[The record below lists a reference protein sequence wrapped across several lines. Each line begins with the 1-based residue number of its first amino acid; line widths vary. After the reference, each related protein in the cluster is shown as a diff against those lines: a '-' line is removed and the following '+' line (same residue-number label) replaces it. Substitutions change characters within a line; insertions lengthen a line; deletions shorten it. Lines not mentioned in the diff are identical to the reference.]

1 MNETF
6 LLARR
11 AIREVWRLP
20 AATIPALAIP
30 IFFFVVNLGQVT
42 KTFPKS
48 TPFLH
53 GQSYAAFGLPV
64 SLVFAVT
71 TVTSGVAMVTDID
84 VGYIDKLRAAPIRR
98 TAIVWGRLAADVVRG
113 ILISVI
119 VLLVGIAFGARVSSG
134 TAGVVLLLIL
144 STAWGVAY
152 AGIGIW
158 IALATKNVQ
167 VTNAS
172 FLIFFPLLFLTPNF
186 VPFDRLAPAM
196 RAVAH
201 VNPVSYIITGERGLI
216 LDHTI
221 DWGSIGVAAGIIV
234 AFGSLLTALSIRALN
249 RFAG

>member
-1 MNETF
+1 MNETL

-11 AIREVWRLP
+11 SIREVWRLP

-42 KTFPKS
+42 RTFPKQ

-64 SLVFAVT
+64 SMVFAVT

-98 TAIVWGRLAADVVRG
+98 TAIIWGRLAADVVRG
-113 ILISVI
+113 FMISIL
-119 VLLVGIAFGARVSSG
+119 VLLVGVAFGARVASG
-134 TAGVVLLLIL
+134 AAGVILLLVL

-158 IALATKNVQ
+158 VALTTKNVQ
-167 VTNAS
+167 TTQAS

-186 VPFDRLAPAM
+186 VPFDRLAPVM
-196 RAVAH
+196 RDVAH
-201 VNPVSYIITGERGLI
+201 INPVSYIITGERGLM
-216 LDHTI
+216 LDDTI
-221 DWGSIGVAAGIIV
+221 DWGAMGVAVGIII
-234 AFGSLLTALSIRALN
+234 AFGVLVTWASIRALN
-249 RFAG
+249 RFAR